1 MARANCS
8 AAAVHRF
15 TPAPISCE
23 KAAYAV
29 GEALRWPIV
38 LARWPKAARAFYI
51 TLATAT
57 AIGTIINFLPIDPMR
72 ALYWSAVIN
81 GVMAAPI
88 IVVMMR
94 LAGDPAVMARSTLPV
109 WMTVIGWFTAAVMAF
124 CVIGLFATMF
134 M

>member
-1 MARANCS
+1 M
-8 AAAVHRF
+8 
-15 TPAPISCE
+15 
-23 KAAYAV
+23 
-29 GEALRWPIV
+29 RWPIG
-38 LARWPKAARAFYI
+38 LARRPKAARAFYI